1 MSRIIN
7 TENASVTREL
17 VSPTTIIDW
26 DPLSNTGTLTYQVKE
41 LLFINNEFIKAVPFG
56 NFSVSLDE
64 MISNTYSVE
73 VEPGVFMDVP
83 GGLIMLAF
91 KKAFE
96 QALVESN
103 TGYRIEEP
111 AVPPVEEPAP

>member
-7 TENASVTREL
+7 TENASVMREL

-26 DPLSNTGTLTYQVKE
+26 DPISNSGTLTYKVEE
-41 LLFINNEFIKAVPFG
+41 LLFVNNELIKSVPFG
-56 NFSVSLDE
+56 NFTVSLQS
-64 MISNTYSVE
+64 MIEKVYEVE
-73 VEPGVFMDVP
+73 VEPGVMMQIP

-96 QALVESN
+96 EALVESN
-103 TGYRIEEP
+103 AGYRVE
-111 AVPPVEEPAP
+111 APVE